1 MLKII
6 LLLAVSAFS
15 YPDLY
20 APLTIDLIGKSK
32 LFDTILV
39 TTDLVNKGTTTAY
52 SPIYPST
59 YTAVNVGVDS
69 FNIRL
74 HYAASIQAGYFY
86 EFYDTIVVIG
96 GPHSIQTWC
105 DPLGRWA
112 EGGGEVNNN
121 VRSQYFNFRPQIIR
135 DTILLIDTL
144 VVRDTLK
151 IVQKDTVKITLRDTL
166 RISIRDTI
174 IKNDTIRVVQ
184 RDTVIKTDTIK
195 VYTPPTTF
203 AKTSGSYLKP
213 IVHTTV
219 YNSVGQ
225 PVWSGLAPQGG
236 FPQVRLKQGLHLI
249 VQGDNARRFRVA
261 YK

>member
-1 MLKII
+1 MLKIV
-6 LLLAVSAFS
+6 LLLAVSVFS

-20 APLTIDLIGKSK
+20 APLTIDLKSSSQY
-32 LFDTILV
+32 FDTIIV
-39 TTDLVNKGTTTAY
+39 TTDLINKGSTPAF
-52 SPIYPST
+52 SPLYPTT
-59 YTAVNVGVDS
+59 YTALSVGVDS
-69 FNIRL
+69 FNIRV
-74 HYAASIQAGYFY
+74 HSVASIQPGYFL
-86 EFYDTIVVIG
+86 EFADTIIVIG

-105 DPLGRWA
+105 DPLGKWG
-112 EGGGEVNNN
+112 EGGAEVNNN

-135 DTILLIDTL
+135 DTILLIDTV

-151 IVQKDTVKITLRDTL
+151 IVQKDTVKITLKDTL

-195 VYTPPTTF
+195 VYLSPTF
-203 AKTSGSYLKP
+203 AKTSGSYIKP
-213 IVHTTV
+213 NVQTMV
-219 YNSVGQ
+219 YNAIGQ

-236 FPQVRLKQGLHLI
+236 FPSVRLKQGLHLI
-249 VQGDNARRFRVA
+249 IQGNDARRFRVA